1 MSALSHLEPPTWYSV
16 SPKTAWPSPGGSLLK
31 KMSLQ
36 SSLRVLTSPI
46 FRAATPARPKY
57 AFPVMLRSISLKS
70 APYPVAVH
78 MPLKFA
84 RAMGD
89 GGGFLDAKE
98 ATARIIDVVS
108 NFEKVSFY
116 LSNFRLFVQ
125 K

>member
-1 MSALSHLEPPTWYSV
+1 
-16 SPKTAWPSPGGSLLK
+16 
-31 KMSLQ
+31 MSLQ